1 MSKGVPMISDEGE
14 WKLRCSIEGIGRDD
28 EDGVENNESAVGS
41 DNGGWINRLARI
53 RYAN

>member
-28 EDGVENNESAVGS
+28 ENVVESKESCVWS
-41 DNGGWINRLARI
+41 DNGGS
-53 RYAN
+53 